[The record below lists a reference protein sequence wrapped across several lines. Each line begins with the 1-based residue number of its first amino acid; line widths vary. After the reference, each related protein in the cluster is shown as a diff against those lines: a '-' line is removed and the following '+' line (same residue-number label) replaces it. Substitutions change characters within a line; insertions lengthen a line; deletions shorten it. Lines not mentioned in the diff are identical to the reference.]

1 MFDKW
6 KMKRRANEVRKLEEE
21 VSKLKGGPAK
31 KTAETPVK
39 KDDISI
45 GIEGKYITK
54 DLKFRWVYLILIAIV
69 IIAGLT
75 VFSQWKFKDINRA
88 FNEKVSEL
96 EKTYTNLKENE
107 NKLNA
112 TSEELLLKTERE
124 ETLASEYA
132 QMKKQKEALQAER
145 DELQRKNTNLETQVD
160 QANAEIDRLEMEVK
174 RLKER
179 IEDLE
184 NN

>member
-6 KMKRRANEVRKLEEE
+6 KMKRRMSEVQKLEKE

-31 KTAETPVK
+31 KASDTPVK
-39 KDDISI
+39 KDDL
-45 GIEGKYITK
+45 GIAVEGKYITK
-54 DLKFRWVYLILIAIV
+54 DLRFRWVYLILIAIL

-75 VFSQWKFKDINRA
+75 VFSQWKFKDINNA

-96 EKTYTNLKENE
+96 EKTYTNLKDKESR
-107 NKLNA
+107 LNA

-124 ETLASEYA
+124 ETLASEYE
-132 QMKKQKEALQAER
+132 QMRKQKEALQAER

-160 QANAEIDRLEMEVK
+160 QANAEIDRLEMEVQ
-174 RLKER
+174 RLEER
-179 IEDLE
+179 IEELE
-184 NN
+184 GN